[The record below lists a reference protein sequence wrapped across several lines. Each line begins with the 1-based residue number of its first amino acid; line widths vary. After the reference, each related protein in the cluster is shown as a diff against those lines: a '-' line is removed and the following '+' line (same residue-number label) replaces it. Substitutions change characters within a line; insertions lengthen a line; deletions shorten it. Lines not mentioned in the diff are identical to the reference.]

1 MKIDVRELYPE
12 DEYYWSDYQPMLDAF
27 GNIAIQ
33 VDDHD
38 YQGDSRVLYDING
51 KIGFLRFGWGSCS
64 GCDAL
69 QACDSLDEVQELCD
83 DLQNQIKWFDN
94 KQHALEWFM
103 QHDWYGDFD
112 WREVE
117 TAKFVKMCIE
127 YLSADTPTEKGGAQE

>member
-12 DEYYWSDYQPMLDAF
+12 DECYWSDYQPMLDAF
-27 GNIAIQ
+27 GNIAVQ
-33 VDDHD
+33 VDDDD

-69 QACDSLDEVQELCD
+69 QACDSLEEVQELCD
-83 DLQNQIKWFDN
+83 SLQGQIKRFDN

-103 QHDWYGDFD
+103 QHDWYGDYD
-112 WREVE
+112 WREDE
-117 TAKFVKMCIE
+117 TAEFVKKCIE
-127 YLSADTPTEKGGAQE
+127 YLSADTPTEKGGE